1 MKSNKCDNMTNQIK
15 LTKKIEQIDEDN
27 KVEML
32 EIRAETDYPSTE
44 ISFYINDNHLATT
57 MTDSD
62 GVAIAGISYQSNQD
76 YTFSIMVKEEKVE
89 VEYST

>member
-1 MKSNKCDNMTNQIK
+1 MTNQIK

-27 KVEML
+27 KVKML
-32 EIRAETDYPSTE
+32 EIRAETDHPSTE
-44 ISFYINDNHLATT
+44 ISFYMNDNHLATT

-62 GVAIAGISYQSNQD
+62 GVAIAGISYQPNQD

>member
-1 MKSNKCDNMTNQIK
+1 MTNQIK

-32 EIRAETDYPSTE
+32 EIRAETDHPSTE
-44 ISFYINDNHLATT
+44 ISFYMNDNHLATT

-62 GVAIAGISYQSNQD
+62 GVAIAGISYQPNQD

>member
-1 MKSNKCDNMTNQIK
+1 MTNQIK

-32 EIRAETDYPSTE
+32 EIRAETDHPSTE

-62 GVAIAGISYQSNQD
+62 GVAIAGISYQPNQD
-76 YTFSIMVKEEKVE
+76 YTFSIMVKEEKIE

>member
-1 MKSNKCDNMTNQIK
+1 MTNQIK

-32 EIRAETDYPSTE
+32 EIRAETDHPSTE
-44 ISFYINDNHLATT
+44 ISFYMNDNPLATT
-57 MTDSD
+57 MTDSN
-62 GVAIAGISYQSNQD
+62 GVAIAGISYQPNQD
-76 YTFSIMVKEEKVE
+76 YAFSIIINGEKEE

>member
-1 MKSNKCDNMTNQIK
+1 MTNQIK

-32 EIRAETDYPSTE
+32 EIRAETDHPSTE

-62 GVAIAGISYQSNQD
+62 GVAIAGISYQPNQD

>member
-1 MKSNKCDNMTNQIK
+1 MTNQIK

-32 EIRAETDYPSTE
+32 EIRAETDHPSTE
-44 ISFYINDNHLATT
+44 ISFYMNDNHLATT

-62 GVAIAGISYQSNQD
+62 GVAIAGISYQPNQD
-76 YTFSIMVKEEKVE
+76 YTFCIMINGEKTSVD
-89 VEYST
+89 YTT

>member
-1 MKSNKCDNMTNQIK
+1 MTNQIK
-15 LTKKIEQIDEDN
+15 LTKKLEQIDEDN

-32 EIRAETDYPSTE
+32 EIRAETDHPSTE
-44 ISFYINDNHLATT
+44 ISFYMNDNHLATT

-62 GVAIAGISYQSNQD
+62 GVAIAGISYQPNQD

>member
-1 MKSNKCDNMTNQIK
+1 MTNQIK

-32 EIRAETDYPSTE
+32 EIRAETDHPSTE
-44 ISFYINDNHLATT
+44 ISFYMNNNHLATT
-57 MTDSD
+57 VTDSD
-62 GVAIAGISYQSNQD
+62 GVAIAGISYQPNQD
-76 YTFSIMVKEEKVE
+76 YTFSIMVKEEKIE

>member
-1 MKSNKCDNMTNQIK
+1 MTNQIK
-15 LTKKIEQIDEDN
+15 LTKKLEKIDEEHE
-27 KVEML
+27 VEML
-32 EIRAETDYPSTE
+32 EIRAETDHPSSE
-44 ISFYINDNHLATT
+44 ISFYMNENHLATT

-62 GVAIAGISYQSNQD
+62 GVAIAGISYQPNQD

>member
-1 MKSNKCDNMTNQIK
+1 MTNQIK
-15 LTKKIEQIDEDN
+15 LTKKLEQIDEDN

-32 EIRAETDYPSTE
+32 EIRAETDHPSTE
-44 ISFYINDNHLATT
+44 ISFYMNDNHFATT

-62 GVAIAGISYQSNQD
+62 GVAIIGISYQQNQD

>member
-1 MKSNKCDNMTNQIK
+1 MTNQIK

-32 EIRAETDYPSTE
+32 EIRAETDHPSTE
-44 ISFYINDNHLATT
+44 ISFYMNNNHLATT
-57 MTDSD
+57 VTDSN
-62 GVAIAGISYQSNQD
+62 GVAIAGISYQPNQD

>member
-1 MKSNKCDNMTNQIK
+1 MTNQIK
-15 LTKKIEQIDEDN
+15 LTKKLEKIDEEHE
-27 KVEML
+27 VEML
-32 EIRAETDYPSTE
+32 EIRAETDHPSSE
-44 ISFYINDNHLATT
+44 ISFYMNENPLATT

-62 GVAIAGISYQSNQD
+62 GVAIAGISYQPNQD

>member
-1 MKSNKCDNMTNQIK
+1 MTNQIK

-32 EIRAETDYPSTE
+32 EIKAETDHPSTE
-44 ISFYINDNHLATT
+44 ISFYMNDNHLATT

-62 GVAIAGISYQSNQD
+62 GVTIAGISYQPNQD

>member
-1 MKSNKCDNMTNQIK
+1 MTNQIK

-32 EIRAETDYPSTE
+32 EIRAETDHPSTE
-44 ISFYINDNHLATT
+44 ISFYMNDTHLATT
-57 MTDSD
+57 MTDSN
-62 GVAIAGISYQSNQD
+62 GVAIAGISYQPNQD
-76 YTFSIMVKEEKVE
+76 YTFSIIINGEKEE

>member
-1 MKSNKCDNMTNQIK
+1 MTNQIK

-32 EIRAETDYPSTE
+32 EIKAETDHPSTE
-44 ISFYINDNHLATT
+44 ISFYMNDSHLATT
-57 MTDSD
+57 VTDSD
-62 GVAIAGISYQSNQD
+62 GVAIAGISYQPNQD